1 MKCYRGKGLPTKSVG
16 FNVKKAGTVMKSSN
30 YRIFFWNHPVQRYW
44 ILFECAGCELFSALL
59 KQRNW
64 SRRKLWNQ
72 LIFLGNSGSFYRFQ
86 YLPWGGTKFTHLLY
100 YAFDIVVK
108 TLILFGAE
116 YPQCWYLEHG
126 TANAMFNKNTDQS
139 ISPLTAV
146 NFIAKLRTTIQT
158 QRIGTGKNKY
168 NQVIMM
174 LTRHVKKHGHK
185 G

>member
-1 MKCYRGKGLPTKSVG
+1 
-16 FNVKKAGTVMKSSN
+16 MKSSN
-30 YRIFFWNHPVQRYW
+30 YRIFFWNQPVQRYW
-44 ILFECAGCELFSALL
+44 ILFEYAGCEFFSSTAEAKRL
-59 KQRNW
+59 KQVQVMKSVNSFGWEWFILQILVSSTR
-64 SRRKLWNQ
+64 WNEVYP
-72 LIFLGNSGSFYRFQ
+72 SV
-86 YLPWGGTKFTHLLY
+86 LY
-100 YAFDIVVK
+100 YAWDIVVK
-108 TLILFGAE
+108 TRILFGAE

-126 TANAMFNKNTDQS
+126 TANAMINKNTSQIR

-146 NFIAKLRTTIQT
+146 NFIAKRRTTIQT